1 MHIFATHKQQQR
13 LQVFIAV
20 VPFLVDKMNKIALVA
35 MTVLALAAMAA
46 AWTAPAPPAGWDDW
60 ATFDWEAQGTYK
72 AVGYSS
78 TKPGPGP
85 ASPTDEARFIIDVDN
100 EIMHFDMGAGGGK
113 GWITKNGTYNLS
125 PVAQGSTQMMC
136 LATGGTY
143 ADQIAHYAAQAYHK
157 ATFRNSYGSVTKVY
171 QGAVNDTS
179 SCTRP
184 LAVHLTTDG
193 VGHITSFGVTY
204 QLCPAPGQPLVMEQ
218 AMQFT
223 GFVHGPQIAGQ
234 IPPVDP
240 LCFPPYVQNYC
251 DLFYVHQCNF

>member
-1 MHIFATHKQQQR
+1 
-13 LQVFIAV
+13 
-20 VPFLVDKMNKIALVA
+20 MNKCAFFAFVA
-35 MTVLALAAMAA
+35 LALIATAS
-46 AWTAPAPPAGWDDW
+46 AWTAPSPPAGWDDW

-85 ASPTDEARFIIDVDN
+85 ASPTDEAKFIIDTDN

-113 GWITKNGTYNLS
+113 GWITRNGTYNLS
-125 PVAQGSTQMMC
+125 PVAQGSTQMVC

-143 ADQIAHYAAQAYHK
+143 ADQIAHYAAQVYHK

-193 VGHITSFGVTY
+193 VGHMTSFGVTY

-240 LCFPPYVQNYC
+240 LCMPPYVQNYC
-251 DLFYVHQCNF
+251 DLFYVHQCAF